1 MDLPADRAKNF
12 GDGQSKLVKGEQMEV
27 IPSMDRIVLVTGAT
41 RGLGRGIARSF
52 AAPDTTVYVTG
63 RNPEDLATL
72 VEDIEKRGGTAV
84 ALTCDH
90 RDDAQVAAAFER
102 IAGEAGRLDILVN
115 NAAAVYP
122 EALTA
127 PGGFWE
133 KPLNLSDMIDVG
145 LRSNY
150 VAAWHAAKLMVPARR
165 GLIASISF
173 YGAVSYFHGAAYG
186 AAKAG
191 TDKMMRDMAVD
202 LAPHGVAAV
211 SIWPGFVL
219 TDAVRAIPPEHL
231 PDDLRAN
238 LPNWESPEFTGRVIA
253 ALADDPAV
261 ATLSGQALI
270 GAELGTRYGIF
281 DADGKSPPS
290 YRATMG
296 APFGSAPATQGRR
309 DAG

>member
-1 MDLPADRAKNF
+1 M
-12 GDGQSKLVKGEQMEV
+12 S
-27 IPSMDRIVLVTGAT
+27 RIALVTGAT

-63 RNPEDLATL
+63 RKADALAQVVDEIAAL
-72 VEDIEKRGGTAV
+72 GGKGV
-84 ALTCDH
+84 ALLCDH
-90 RDDAQVAAAFER
+90 RDDAQVAAAFVQ
-102 IAGEAGRLDILVN
+102 IAAEAGHLDILVN

-122 EALTA
+122 DALMA

-133 KPLNLSDMIDVG
+133 KPLNLADMIDVG

-150 VAAWHAAKLMVPARR
+150 VAAWHAAQLMVPAGR

-211 SIWPGFVL
+211 SLWPGFVL
-219 TDAVRAIPPEHL
+219 TDAVRAIPAEHL
-231 PDDLRAN
+231 PDDLRAS
-238 LPNWESPEFTGRVIA
+238 LPDWESPEFTGRVIA
-253 ALADDPAV
+253 ALASDPGLA
-261 ATLSGQALI
+261 ALSGQALI
-270 GAELGTRYGIF
+270 GAELGTRYGIA
-281 DADGKSPPS
+281 DLDGKRPPS

-296 APFGSAPATQGRR
+296 SPVNPTPATQGRR
-309 DAG
+309 NVG

>member
-1 MDLPADRAKNF
+1 M
-12 GDGQSKLVKGEQMEV
+12 G
-27 IPSMDRIVLVTGAT
+27 RIVLVTGAT

-52 AAPDTTVYVTG
+52 ATPDTTVYFTG
-63 RNPEDLATL
+63 RNVDDLAQV
-72 VEDIEKRGGTAV
+72 VEEIAALGGKGV
-84 ALTCDH
+84 ALPCDH
-90 RDDAQVAAAFER
+90 RDDEQVAAAFAR
-102 IAGEAGRLDILVN
+102 IADDAGRLDILVN

-122 EALTA
+122 DALMA

-150 VAAWHAAKLMVPARR
+150 VAGWHAAKLMVPAGR

-219 TDAVRAIPPEHL
+219 TDAVRAIPPELL
-231 PDDLRAN
+231 PDELRAS
-238 LPNWESPEFTGRVIA
+238 LPGWETPEFTGLVIA
-253 ALADDPAV
+253 ALAADPAL
-261 ATLSGQALI
+261 ATLSGEALI
-270 GAELGTRYGIF
+270 GAELGTRYGIV
-281 DADGKSPPS
+281 DLDGKRPPS

-296 APFGSAPATQGRR
+296 SPVNPAPMPEGDRNVG
-309 DAG
+309 

>member
-1 MDLPADRAKNF
+1 MTTQTER
-12 GDGQSKLVKGEQMEV
+12 V
-27 IPSMDRIVLVTGAT
+27 VLVTGAT

-52 AAPDTTVYVTG
+52 AGPDTTVYVTG
-63 RNPEDLATL
+63 RNAADLAQV
-72 VEDIEKRGGTAV
+72 VEEVAALGGKGV
-84 ALTCDH
+84 ALSCDH
-90 RDDAQVAAAFER
+90 RDDEQVAAAFAR
-102 IAGEAGRLDILVN
+102 IASEAGHLDFLVN

-122 EALTA
+122 EPLTA

-133 KPLNLSDMIDVG
+133 KPLNLCDMLDVG

-150 VAAWHAAKLMVPARR
+150 VAAWHAAKLMVPAGR

-202 LAPHGVAAV
+202 LAPHGVAAI

-219 TDAVRAIPPEHL
+219 TDAVKAIPPEHL
-231 PDDLRAN
+231 PAELRAN

-253 ALADDPAV
+253 ALAADPAL

-270 GAELGTRYGIF
+270 GAELGTRYGIA
-281 DADGKSPPS
+281 DLDGKHPPS
-290 YRATMG
+290 YRARMG
-296 APFGSAPATQGRR
+296 SPVDTAPATEGNRNV
-309 DAG
+309 G

>member
-1 MDLPADRAKNF
+1 MTTQA
-12 GDGQSKLVKGEQMEV
+12 E
-27 IPSMDRIVLVTGAT
+27 RIVLVTGAT

-52 AAPDTTVYVTG
+52 VAPDTTVYVTG
-63 RNPEDLATL
+63 RNADDLAAV
-72 VEDIEKRGGTAV
+72 VEEIV
-84 ALTCDH
+84 ALGGKGVALSCDH
-90 RDDAQVAAAFER
+90 RDDDQVAAAFAR
-102 IAGEAGRLDILVN
+102 IADETGRLDILVN

-122 EALTA
+122 DALMA

-150 VAAWHAAKLMVPARR
+150 VAAWHAAQLMVPAGR

-202 LAPHGVAAV
+202 LAPHGVSAV

-219 TDAVRAIPPEHL
+219 TDAVKAIPPEHL
-231 PDDLRAN
+231 PEELRAN
-238 LPNWESPEFTGRVIA
+238 LPNWESPEFTGLVIA
-253 ALADDPAV
+253 ALAADHEL

-270 GAELGTRYGIF
+270 GAELGTRYGIA
-281 DADGKSPPS
+281 DLDGKRPLS

-296 APFGSAPATQGRR
+296 SPVNPLPRP
-309 DAG
+309 D

>member
-1 MDLPADRAKNF
+1 M
-12 GDGQSKLVKGEQMEV
+12 G
-27 IPSMDRIVLVTGAT
+27 RIVLVTGAT

-52 AAPDTTVYVTG
+52 AGQDTTVYVTG
-63 RNPEDLATL
+63 RNADDLVAV
-72 VEDIEKRGGTAV
+72 VEEIAGLGGKAV
-84 ALTCDH
+84 ALSCDH
-90 RDDAQVAAAFER
+90 RDDEQVAVAFAC
-102 IAGEAGRLDILVN
+102 IASEAGRLDILVN

-122 EALTA
+122 DALMA

-133 KPLNLSDMIDVG
+133 KPLNLADMIDVG

-150 VAAWHAAKLMVPARR
+150 VAAWHAAQLMVPAGR

-219 TDAVRAIPPEHL
+219 TDAVRAIPPEHMR
-231 PDDLRAN
+231 DELRAS
-238 LPNWESPEFTGRVIA
+238 LPGWETPEFTGLVIA
-253 ALADDPAV
+253 ALAADPAL

-270 GAELGTRYGIF
+270 GAELGERYGIA
-281 DADGKSPPS
+281 DLDGKRPLS

-296 APFGSAPATQGRR
+296 SPVDPATPTQGDR
-309 DAG
+309 DVG

>member
-1 MDLPADRAKNF
+1 M
-12 GDGQSKLVKGEQMEV
+12 S
-27 IPSMDRIVLVTGAT
+27 RIVLVTGAT

-63 RNPEDLATL
+63 RKADALAQVVAEITS
-72 VEDIEKRGGTAV
+72 RGGNCV
-84 ALTCDH
+84 ALACDH
-90 RDDAQVAAAFER
+90 RDDAQVAAAFAR
-102 IAGEAGRLDILVN
+102 ISQEAGRLDILVN

-122 EALTA
+122 EALMA

-133 KPLNLSDMIDVG
+133 KPLNLCDMIDVG

-150 VAAWHAAKLMVPARR
+150 VAAWHAAQSMVPAGR

-211 SIWPGFVL
+211 SLWPGFVL

-231 PDDLRAN
+231 PDDLRAS
-238 LPNWESPEFTGRVIA
+238 LPSWESPEFTGRVIA
-253 ALADDPAV
+253 ALADDSDL

-270 GAELGTRYGIF
+270 GAELGTRYGIA
-281 DADGKSPPS
+281 DLDGKHPPS

-296 APFGSAPATQGRR
+296 SPVNPTSATEGSR
-309 DAG
+309 DVG

>member
-1 MDLPADRAKNF
+1 MAT
-12 GDGQSKLVKGEQMEV
+12 QTE
-27 IPSMDRIVLVTGAT
+27 RIVLVTGAT

-52 AAPDTTVYVTG
+52 AAPDTTVYATG
-63 RNPEDLATL
+63 RNRDDLATL
-72 VEDIEKRGGTAV
+72 VEEVAALGGKAV

-90 RDDAQVAAAFER
+90 RDDDQVAAAFAR
-102 IAGEAGRLDILVN
+102 IAFEAGRLDILVN

-122 EALTA
+122 EALMA

-133 KPLNLSDMIDVG
+133 KPLNLADMIDVG

-150 VAAWHAAKLMVPARR
+150 VAAWHAAQLMVPARR

-191 TDKMMRDMAVD
+191 TDKMMRDMGVD

-231 PDDLRAN
+231 PDELRAS
-238 LPNWESPEFTGRVIA
+238 LPNWETPEFTGRVIA
-253 ALADDPAV
+253 ALAIDPALP
-261 ATLSGQALI
+261 TLSGQALI
-270 GAELGTRYGIF
+270 GAELGMRYGIF
-281 DADGKSPPS
+281 DRDGKRPPS

-296 APFGSAPATQGRR
+296 APANSEPRPE
-309 DAG
+309 